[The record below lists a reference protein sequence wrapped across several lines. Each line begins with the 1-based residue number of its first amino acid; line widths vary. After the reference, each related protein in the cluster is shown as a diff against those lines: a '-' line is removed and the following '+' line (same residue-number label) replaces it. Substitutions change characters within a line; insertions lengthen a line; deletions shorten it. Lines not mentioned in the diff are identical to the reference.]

1 MRMLIFS
8 CSCFS
13 RLITSVITSVIEE
26 RANISAIDY
35 LLFGELCHLVHY
47 IYLFILFSW
56 VSFPPGAWNRL
67 CRLILVLSEH
77 FVKRFDLFICSL
89 LIKLYLFFR

>member
-35 LLFGELCHLVHY
+35 LLF
-47 IYLFILFSW
+47 
-56 VSFPPGAWNRL
+56 
-67 CRLILVLSEH
+67 
-77 FVKRFDLFICSL
+77 
-89 LIKLYLFFR
+89 